1 MLSYLLSW
9 FKNEPSSPEVRN
21 KVQSLINANKI
32 VVFSKTYCP
41 YCTQTKQLLN
51 QVGASD
57 VNIIELN
64 NESDGA
70 AMQNALQEITGQ
82 RTVPNTF
89 INQKHIGGN
98 SELQQLHRA
107 NKLVPML

>member
-1 MLSYLLSW
+1 MLGYLLSW
-9 FKNEPSSPEVRN
+9 FKSEPSSPEVIS

-32 VVFSKTYCP
+32 VVFSKSYCP
-41 YCTQTKQLLN
+41 YCSQTKQLLN

-64 NESDGA
+64 NVSDGA

-107 NKLVPML
+107 NKLMPML